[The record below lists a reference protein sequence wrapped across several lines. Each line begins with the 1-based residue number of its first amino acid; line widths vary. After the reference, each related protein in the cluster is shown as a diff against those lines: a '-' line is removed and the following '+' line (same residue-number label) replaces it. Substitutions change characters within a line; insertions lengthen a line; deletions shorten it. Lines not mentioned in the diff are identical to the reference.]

1 MIFSDLDFS
10 TLQDIP
16 PLQRY
21 YDMPRVSVSEKGL
34 VSMNGAFRKEAGT
47 QRTFRSQIG
56 PDGRYL
62 VFYPTETPNIR
73 FSAKGGS
80 VTHVDLAKYLVEK
93 GILLPA
99 VYSMTWCRERQAW
112 VAFLCAYRGNPGA
125 FSSTHSHGWE
135 QAYLMISD
143 ALAEARRQNHFWL
156 YSQTSLD
163 QPVSYE
169 TAVPRAHLLTAPHG
183 DFQNSVCF
191 RDCLQHMEQ
200 NVRRMAYELINGS
213 SISEIQSDYGW
224 HSNYIRYHRLTRGD
238 TPASGLN

>member
-1 MIFSDLDFS
+1 MKRKQRDISPREQQLIGNFIQSVFHARHISEHNEDLI
-10 TLQDIP
+10 Q
-16 PLQRY
+16 
-21 YDMPRVSVSEKGL
+21 
-34 VSMNGAFRKEAGT
+34 
-47 QRTFRSQIG
+47 
-56 PDGRYL
+56 
-62 VFYPTETPNIR
+62 
-73 FSAKGGS
+73 
-80 VTHVDLAKYLVEK
+80 
-93 GILLPA
+93 
-99 VYSMTWCRERQAW
+99 CAW

-224 HSNYIRYHRLTRGD
+224 HSNYIRYIQQSLQTEIQEYLD
-238 TPASGLN
+238 I